1 MKSVLDLNFEG
12 KIHPAF
18 VRANG
23 DILSNNSE
31 IFDGKDAETSNDLLE
46 ALWNSRYN
54 TSFIKDDTGKFKAV
68 EFKSQQDKMLFL
80 LKWS

>member
-1 MKSVLDLNFEG
+1 MESVLDLNFDG

-18 VRANG
+18 VRANS
-23 DILSNNSE
+23 DILSNNYE
-31 IFDGKDAETSNDLLE
+31 KFDGKDAGICSDILE
-46 ALWNSRYN
+46 QLWSSKYN
-54 TSFIKDDTGKFKAV
+54 TNFIKDNTGKFKAV